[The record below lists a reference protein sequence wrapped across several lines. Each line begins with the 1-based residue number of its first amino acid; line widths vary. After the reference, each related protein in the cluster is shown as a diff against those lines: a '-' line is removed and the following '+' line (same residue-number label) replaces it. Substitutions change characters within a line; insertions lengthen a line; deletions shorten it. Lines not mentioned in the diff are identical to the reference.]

1 MKALIF
7 AAGIGSRLKP
17 YTLHHPK
24 ALAEVGG
31 KPLLQ
36 HVVERLRDEGGIREM
51 VVNVHHF
58 PDQIRDFIAANA
70 NFGIDVQFS
79 DESSELLDTGGGLLK
94 AWELLDPAPDDAI
107 LLHNADILTD
117 FPIAE
122 FVDNHIHSGR
132 DVSLLVQRRQSSRML
147 WLDKNARLRGWQN
160 MNSGECRPSG
170 FIPASSA
177 MEARAFG
184 GVHIVS
190 TSVLPYL
197 RAYAD
202 THGEVFSTIPFYLD
216 SLAELR
222 IGGFEPADTYR
233 WFDIGSEEK
242 LRAARAA
249 W

>member
-17 YTLHHPK
+17 FTLHHPK

-177 MEARAFG
+177 MERGHSAAC
-184 GVHIVS
+184 IS
-190 TSVLPYL
+190 SVRRFCRISGRMPILMERSFHYTILP
-197 RAYAD
+197 RFAGRIAD
-202 THGEVFSTIPFYLD
+202 RRL
-216 SLAELR
+216 
-222 IGGFEPADTYR
+222 
-233 WFDIGSEEK
+233 
-242 LRAARAA
+242 
-249 W
+249 

>member
-17 YTLHHPK
+17 FTLHHPK

-51 VVNVHHF
+51 VINVHHF
-58 PDQIRDFIAANA
+58 PDQIRAFLAANA
-70 NFGIDVQFS
+70 NFGIDILIS
-79 DESSELLDTGGGLLK
+79 DESAELLDTGGGLLK
-94 AWELLDPAPDDAI
+94 AWPLLDPAPDEPI
-107 LLHNADILTD
+107 LLHNSDILTD

-122 FVDNHIHSGR
+122 FIENHCLSGL
-132 DVSLLVQRRQSSRML
+132 DASLLVQRRQSSRVL
-147 WLDKNARLRGWQN
+147 WLDKDAGLRGWQN
-160 MNSGECRPSG
+160 VNSGACRPSG
-170 FIPASSA
+170 FIPDSSS

-190 TSVLPYL
+190 PSVLPHL
-197 RAYAD
+197 RAYAG

-233 WFDIGSEEK
+233 WFDIGSDEK
-242 LRAARAA
+242 LRAARAG

>member
-17 YTLHHPK
+17 FTLHHPK

-31 KPLLQ
+31 MPLLQ

-58 PDQIRDFIAANA
+58 PDQIRDFLAANA
-70 NFGIDVQFS
+70 NFGIDVQIS

-94 AWELLDPAPDDAI
+94 AWKLLDPAPDDAI

-122 FVDNHIHSGR
+122 FIDNHTHSGR

-147 WLDKNARLRGWQN
+147 WLDKDVWLRG
-160 MNSGECRPSG
+160 C
-170 FIPASSA
+170 
-177 MEARAFG
+177 
-184 GVHIVS
+184 
-190 TSVLPYL
+190 SVL
-197 RAYAD
+197 
-202 THGEVFSTIPFYLD
+202 ST
-216 SLAELR
+216 
-222 IGGFEPADTYR
+222 
-233 WFDIGSEEK
+233 K
-242 LRAARAA
+242 KV
-249 W
+249 

>member
-17 YTLHHPK
+17 FTLHHPK

-58 PDQIRDFIAANA
+58 PEQIRAFLEANG
-70 NFGIDVQFS
+70 NFGVDIRIS
-79 DESSELLDTGGGLLK
+79 DESDLLLDTGGGLLR
-94 AWELLDPAPDDAI
+94 AWTLLNPAPDEPI

-122 FVDNHIHSGR
+122 FTESHCRSGR
-132 DVSLLVQRRQSSRML
+132 DVTLLTQRRQSSRML
-147 WLDKNARLRGWQN
+147 WLDSDGTLCGWQN
-160 MNSGECRPSG
+160 MKTGECRPAG
-170 FIPASSA
+170 FSPAPPA
-177 MEARAFG
+177 MKARAFG
-184 GVHIVS
+184 GVHIVNP
-190 TSVLPYL
+190 SVLPQL
-197 RAYAD
+197 QAYAD
-202 THGEVFSTIPFYLD
+202 VHGEVFSTIPFYLD
-216 SLAELR
+216 TLDKLHT
-222 IGGFEPADTYR
+222 GGFEDAEPYR

-242 LRAARAA
+242 LRAARAG